1 MPRADISRYFAI
13 FIATYAMPLLM
24 RHRCAMPLLIVF
36 ACHSSMP
43 LMHACFHFASL
54 LSTSIFSFIISF

>member
-24 RHRCAMPLLIVF
+24 RHRCARHCLLLSPPFFHAID
-36 ACHSSMP
+36 A
-43 LMHACFHFASL
+43 ACFHFASL
-54 LSTSIFSFIISF
+54 LFSSIFSFIISF